1 MNVDRAAIGRR
12 IREIRIKKKI
22 SQETLAEYADI
33 GACGYVSRIELGRAL
48 SSLEVYYKIAGAL
61 EVPISRILDGAYPEA
76 ADYLE
81 PDFAR
86 AWQRLDTEQKNSL
99 LLLARS
105 MAQMVEYY

>member
-48 SSLEVYYKIAGAL
+48 SSMAAAVWMFCWALLE
-61 EVPISRILDGAYPEA
+61 
-76 ADYLE
+76 
-81 PDFAR
+81 
-86 AWQRLDTEQKNSL
+86 
-99 LLLARS
+99 RS
-105 MAQMVEYY
+105 SKVA